1 MPSKKL
7 KHAPLK
13 EAIFELF
20 WKLPLD
26 ATNFPFDPEFDMAL
40 GKFQEQVKDRY
51 PVNKRLFPPGANFRI
66 YPRPGYQFWKGEL
79 EWPVVQIGPG
89 VLTVNETEKNYVW
102 DPNFRTSIVHALE
115 AVGKSYSTDLEFN
128 KARLTYIDAVDYD
141 PAAISPA
148 EFVARYLRTQIYTE
162 YDPPGTPNNINIIQS
177 FTISHDTSFNVSI
190 QSGLNNATGSQ
201 AIVWTTVV
209 ETARTI
215 KNDELLPWLDAAHK
229 QASDFFVKM
238 LNTEFYASFDR

>member
-40 GKFQEQVKDRY
+40 GKFQEHIRDRY
-51 PVNKRLFPPGANFRI
+51 PVHKRLFPPGANFRI
-66 YPRPGYQFWKGEL
+66 YQKPGYQFWKGEL

-89 VLTVNETEKNYVW
+89 VLTVNETEKNYIW
-102 DPNFRTSIVHALE
+102 EENFRPAVVHALE
-115 AVGKSYSTDLEFN
+115 AAERSYSTELEFS
-128 KARLTYIDAVDYD
+128 KVRLTYIDAVDFD
-141 PAAISPA
+141 PVSISPS
-148 EFVARYLRTQIYTE
+148 EFVARNLLTRIYTE
-162 YDPPGTPNNINIIQS
+162 YESPGTQNNINIIQS
-177 FTISHDTSFNVSI
+177 FTTSNDTLFNVSI
-190 QSGLNNATGSQ
+190 QSGMNNATGSQ
-201 AIVWTTVV
+201 AIVWTTAV
-209 ETARTI
+209 ETARAI

-238 LNTEFYASFDR
+238 LNPEFYASFDR

>member
-40 GKFQEQVKDRY
+40 GKFQEHIRDRY

-66 YPRPGYQFWKGEL
+66 YPKPGYQFWRGEL

-89 VLTVNETEKNYVW
+89 VLTVNETDQNYVW
-102 DPNFRTSIVHALE
+102 EENFRPAIIHALE
-115 AVGKSYSTDLEFN
+115 AVEKSYPTALEFN
-128 KARLTYIDAVDYD
+128 KMRLTYIDAVDYD
-141 PAAISPA
+141 PALISPA
-148 EFVARYLRTQIYTE
+148 EFVAHNLLTRIHTE
-162 YDPPGTPNNINIIQS
+162 YDPPGKQNNINTHKGRTLFL
-177 FTISHDTSFNVSI
+177 FTVI
-190 QSGLNNATGSQ
+190 
-201 AIVWTTVV
+201 
-209 ETARTI
+209 
-215 KNDELLPWLDAAHK
+215 
-229 QASDFFVKM
+229 
-238 LNTEFYASFDR
+238 